1 MKFTLSWLKDHLDTD
16 APAAAIGERLT
27 MLGLEVEALTDPA
40 KALAPFVV
48 AHVVSAEQHPNADR
62 LKVCVVDD
70 GTAKTQVI
78 CGAPNARAGMKGV
91 FAPAGSYI
99 PGIDTTLKSAKIRGV
114 ESNGMLCSEKEMGI
128 SDEHSGIIEL
138 PEDAPVGK
146 PFAAVM
152 GLDDPMIEIA
162 ITPNRQDCLGVHGV
176 ARDLAAAKV
185 GRLKPFEATPVKG
198 AFESPIK
205 WARDLPDD
213 KQEACPLVVGRYF
226 RKVKNGPSPKWLQD
240 RLVAIGLRPISA
252 LVDITNFVTYDLG
265 RPLHVFDAD
274 KLDCGP
280 KGELVIRM
288 AKDRETLRALDGR
301 TYTLDPNV
309 TVIADRNGPHG
320 LGGIMGGEESGCT
333 EATTNVFLEV
343 ALFDPLRTAA
353 SGRRLG
359 IESDARYRFERGVD
373 PESAFWGAEVAA
385 RLVHA
390 FCGGEASEIV
400 SAGAMPDWRHTVTLR
415 PERLRGLG
423 GIDVPDAEVRRILEA
438 LGYEVARDG
447 EAMTCLVPS
456 YRMDVDGEADL
467 IEDVLR
473 VHGYDEIEAV
483 PMRIETALPRP
494 AISPEQRRVRQ
505 TRRALAARGMLE
517 AVTYSFMDARVAGRF
532 GGDGSLKLANP
543 ISAELDEMRPSVLP
557 NLIAAAARNA
567 ARGYPDVALYE
578 VGPQYR
584 APGADGQDIMASGVR
599 AGASGPR
606 HWSER
611 PRPVDALDAKAD
623 ALGALG
629 AAGAPVDNLQVAGE
643 APGWYHPGRSGA
655 LKLGNRVL
663 ATFGELHPRVV
674 KALDAEGPMVGF
686 EVFLNRLPPV
696 KAKGSKTRAAF
707 TPSPFQ
713 PLTRDFAFVV
723 GEDVAAEAILRAAR
737 TAEKALITGA
747 TVFDV
752 YRGKGIEDG
761 RKSVAIAVTLQPVEK
776 TLTDAEIEAVAG
788 KIVAAVTKATGGTLR
803 G

>member
-1 MKFTLSWLKDHLDTD
+1 MKFTLSWLKDYLDTD
-16 APAAAIGERLT
+16 APADAIAARLT
-27 MLGLEVEALTDPA
+27 MLGLEVEKLTDPA

-48 AHVVSAEQHPNADR
+48 GYVVSAEQHPNADR
-62 LKVCVVDD
+62 LRVCVVDD
-70 GTAKTQVI
+70 GKTKTQVI

-99 PGIDTTLKSAKIRGV
+99 PGIDTTLKAAKIRGV
-114 ESNGMLCSEKEMGI
+114 ESNGMLCSEKEMGL
-128 SDEHSGIIEL
+128 SEEHSGIIEL

-146 PFAAVM
+146 PFATVM
-152 GLDDPMIEIA
+152 GLDDPMIEVA
-162 ITPNRQDCLGVHGV
+162 ITPNRQDCLGVHGI

-185 GRLKPFEATPVKG
+185 GRLKPFDATPVKG
-198 AFESPIK
+198 TFESPIK
-205 WARDLPDD
+205 WARDLPAD
-213 KQEACPLVVGRYF
+213 KADACPLVVGRTF
-226 RKVKNGPSPKWLQD
+226 RKVRNGPSPKWLQD

-274 KLDCGP
+274 KLDCG
-280 KGELVIRM
+280 KTGELTMRM
-288 AKDRETLRALDGR
+288 ARAGETVLALDGR
-301 TYTLDPNV
+301 SYMLDAEM
-309 TVIADRNGPHG
+309 TVIADAQRVHG
-320 LGGIMGGEESGCT
+320 IGGIMGGEESGCT

-373 PESAFWGAEVAA
+373 PESAYWGAEVAA
-385 RLVHA
+385 RLVQE

-400 SAGAMPDWRHTVTLR
+400 AAGTMPEWRHTVTLR

-456 YRMDVDGEADL
+456 YRMDVHGEADL

-483 PMRIETALPRP
+483 PLRIATALPKP
-494 AISPEQRRVRQ
+494 AVSPKQRRVRQ

-517 AVTYSFMDARVAGRF
+517 AVTYSFMDARLAKKF
-532 GGDGSLKLANP
+532 GGDGTLTLANP
-543 ISAELDEMRPSVLP
+543 ISAELDAMRPSVLP
-557 NLIAAAARNA
+557 NLIAAAAKNA
-567 ARGYPDVALYE
+567 ARGFPNAALYE

-584 APGADGQDIMASGVR
+584 APGQDGQDMMASGVR
-599 AGASGPR
+599 AGETGPR

-643 APGWYHPGRSGA
+643 APDWYHPGRSGS
-655 LKLGNRVL
+655 LRLGNRVL
-663 ATFGELHPRVV
+663 ATFGELHPRVL
-674 KALDAEGPMVGF
+674 KALDAAGPMVGF

-696 KAKGSKTRAAF
+696 KAKGGKTRPAF
-707 TPSPFQ
+707 NPSPFQ
-713 PLTRDFAFVV
+713 PLARDFAFLVD
-723 GEDVAAEAILRAAR
+723 EDVEAEAILRAAR
-737 TAEKALITGA
+737 SADKALITDA

-752 YRGKGIEDG
+752 YRGRGVEDG
-761 RKSVAIAVTLQPVEK
+761 RKSVAIAVTLQPRDK

-788 KIVAAVTKATGGTLR
+788 KIVTAVTKATGGTLR
-803 G
+803 S